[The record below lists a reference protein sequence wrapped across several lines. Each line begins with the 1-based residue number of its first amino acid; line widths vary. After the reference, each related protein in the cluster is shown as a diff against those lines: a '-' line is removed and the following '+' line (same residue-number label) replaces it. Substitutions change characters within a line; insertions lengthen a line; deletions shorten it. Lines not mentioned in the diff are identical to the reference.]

1 LTLPHNKIKLNM
13 TLNVFVNGKEISV
26 DSRISVLQACEIA
39 GFDIPRFCYHERLSV
54 AGNCRMCLVEI
65 EKAPKLA
72 ASCAMPLMP
81 GMRIK
86 TNSPAVRKA
95 REGVLE
101 FLLINH
107 PLDCPICDQGG
118 ECDLQDQ
125 AMVYGSDRGR
135 FREYKR
141 AIEDKNCGP
150 LVKTIMTR
158 CIHCTRCVRFA
169 NEVAGIADL
178 GTSGRGSQI
187 EIGTYIEK
195 LFKSEFSGNVIDLCP
210 VGALT
215 SKPYAFSARPW
226 ELKSVESIDTLDS
239 ICSNI
244 RVDIR
249 GYEIMRV
256 LPSLNE
262 ELNEEWLNDKSR
274 FSFDGLKR
282 QRLCDPL
289 LKKDGKFIQISWIE
303 AFDIILEKLK
313 TTDASIK
320 GIVGSQ
326 CDFESAFMLK
336 NLLSIFGK
344 PNIHNNDKNTLRE
357 IDFEY
362 LYKFNSKIANI
373 ELSDSCI
380 LIGVD
385 PRKEAAILN
394 LHLRKRYLNGN
405 FKVANIGSVLNLTF
419 PCTHLGSGS
428 EDIIKLSQGQHSFCE
443 VLRKSKR
450 PMIIFGNSFLNSFD
464 ENTSRLILSYIFKNT
479 KVYSKEWNG
488 INFVGYQ
495 ASQIGVAE
503 VGLRQTETKD
513 VCNFIYAI
521 GDAKLDKIH
530 PNSFVVYQG
539 HQGNSS
545 ALKANLILPGSAYT
559 EKEATFINMEGRV
572 QKTQKVLLAPGKA
585 KEDSSILSTIIELI
599 EPFNKTLDLKMVSV
613 ENYNFVKDNFFV
625 DSSFQSSYTSKIV
638 NKFLVSSH
646 INNFYLADPISEASP
661 TMAKCSKQLLA
672 KSPFFI

>member
-1 LTLPHNKIKLNM
+1 MH
-13 TLNVFVNGKEISV
+13 LNVFVNGIKISV

-39 GFDIPRFCYHERLSV
+39 GSDIPRFCYHERLSV

-72 ASCAMPLMP
+72 ASCAMPLMA
-81 GMRIK
+81 GMKIQ

-169 NEVAGIADL
+169 NEVAGVADL

-187 EIGTYIEK
+187 EIGMYIEK

-226 ELKSVESIDTLDS
+226 ELKSVESIDTLDG

-249 GYEIMRV
+249 GYEIMRI

-262 ELNEEWLNDKSR
+262 ELNEEWLHDKSR

-289 LKKDGKFIQISWIE
+289 LKKGDNFEQISWVE
-303 AFDIILEKLK
+303 AFEIIVKELK
-313 TTDASIK
+313 NSNNLVS
-320 GIVGSQ
+320 GVLGSQ
-326 CDFESAFMLK
+326 SDLESLVAIK
-336 NLLSIFGK
+336 NLLGLFGK
-344 PNIHNNDKNTLRE
+344 IRLENNNANILKE

-362 LYKFNSKIANI
+362 LYKFNSKINNMENA
-373 ELSDSCI
+373 DVCF

-394 LHLRKRYLNGN
+394 LHLRKQYVNSN
-405 FKVANIGSVLNLTF
+405 FKIANVGSVLNLTF
-419 PCTHLGSGS
+419 PCLHIGSTID
-428 EDIIKLSQGQHSFCE
+428 DIVNICQGQHGFCQT
-443 VLRKSKR
+443 LRKAKR
-450 PMIIFGNSFLNSFD
+450 PVIIFGSSFLNIVG
-464 ENTSRLILSYIFKNT
+464 ENTGRLVIDFILSNT
-479 KVYSKEWNG
+479 KAISKDWNG
-488 INFVGYQ
+488 LNFLSFE
-495 ASQIGVAE
+495 ASQVGVAE
-503 VGLRQTETKD
+503 VGLGASAANKISK
-513 VCNFIYAI
+513 FIYAI
-521 GDAKLDKIH
+521 GDSIIEKSLD
-530 PNSFVVYQG
+530 SFVVYQG
-539 HQGNSS
+539 HQGNSN
-545 ALKANLILPGSAYT
+545 ALKANLILPGSSYI
-559 EKEATFINMEGRV
+559 EKEVTYLNTEGRA
-572 QKTQKVLLAPGKA
+572 QKTQKVLLSPGKA
-585 KEDSSILSTIIELI
+585 RNDSSILSTLI
-599 EPFNKTLDLKMVSV
+599 DLLNQNNESSNSKFVNV
-613 ENYNFVKDNFFV
+613 ENYNVVKNNFFV
-625 DSSFQSSYTSKIV
+625 RGGNCGLGNSKISC
-638 NKFLVSSH
+638 KYIVSSQV
-646 INNFYLADPISEASP
+646 NNFYLADPISKASP
-661 TMAKCSKQLLA
+661 TMTKCSKQLLL
-672 KSPFFI
+672 KSPFLLS

>member
-1 LTLPHNKIKLNM
+1 MK
-13 TLNVFVNGKEISV
+13 LNVFVNGIEISV

-262 ELNEEWLNDKSR
+262 ELNEEWLHDKSR

-289 LKKDGKFIQISWIE
+289 LKKDGKFVQISWVE
-303 AFDIILEKLK
+303 AFDVLIKNLK
-313 TTDASIK
+313 HSENQIYGSI
-320 GIVGSQ
+320 GSQ
-326 CDFESAFMLK
+326 CDLESAFLLK
-336 NLLSIFGK
+336 NLLSLFGK
-344 PNIHNNDKNTLRE
+344 ANILNNEGNILKE
-357 IDFEY
+357 IDFES
-362 LYKFNSKIANI
+362 LYKFNSSISNVEKADVC
-373 ELSDSCI
+373 L

-394 LHLRKRYLNGN
+394 LQLRKRYLNGN
-405 FKVANIGSVLNLTF
+405 FRIANIGSPLNLTF
-419 PCTHLGSGS
+419 PCVQLGSS
-428 EDIIKLSQGQHSFCE
+428 SNDLIKFCQGQHEFCQI
-443 VLRKSKR
+443 LKKAKY
-450 PMIIFGNSFLNSFD
+450 PMIIFGSSFLNLFEEQIARFVLSFI
-464 ENTSRLILSYIFKNT
+464 TKNI
-479 KVYSKEWNG
+479 KIKSKNWNG
-488 INFVGYQ
+488 INFLSHQ
-495 ASQIGVAE
+495 ASQVGCFT
-503 VGLRQTETKD
+503 VGLNATSTKK
-513 VCNFIYAI
+513 NPKFIYAV
-521 GDAKLDKIH
+521 GDALVENI
-530 PNSFVVYQG
+530 PESCFVVYQG
-539 HQGNSS
+539 HQGNSN
-545 ALKANLILPGSAYT
+545 ALKADLILPGSAYT
-559 EKEATFINMEGRV
+559 EKEATFINMEGRA

-585 KEDSSILSTIIELI
+585 KEDFSIISTIIKLL
-599 EPFNKTLDLKMVSV
+599 NKSKINTTAKIIDV
-613 ENYNFVKDNFFV
+613 EEYNVINNSFFTKI
-625 DSSFQSSYTSKIV
+625 DSSSFGWTTVKNKFIISSYV
-638 NKFLVSSH
+638 
-646 INNFYLADPISEASP
+646 NNFYLADPISKASP
-661 TMAKCSKQLLA
+661 TMAKCSKQLLT
-672 KSPFFI
+672 KNPFLI